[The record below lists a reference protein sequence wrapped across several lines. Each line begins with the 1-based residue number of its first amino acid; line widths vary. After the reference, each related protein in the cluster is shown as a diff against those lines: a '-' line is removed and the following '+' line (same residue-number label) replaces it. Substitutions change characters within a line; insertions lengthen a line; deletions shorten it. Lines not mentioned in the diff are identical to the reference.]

1 MNKNIGAIDRAIRIA
16 IAIILLY
23 LGLLVYGDSILGIAL
38 AIVSIIP
45 LVTAWLGNCPLY
57 NLLGI
62 STSKGHPNFHS
73 K

>member
-1 MNKNIGAIDRAIRIA
+1 MKKNLGAIDRVIRIA
-16 IAIILLY
+16 IAGGLLY
-23 LGLLVYGDSILGIAL
+23 LDLVVYRGSAIGIEL

-62 STSKGHPNFHS
+62 STHKANPNFRS